1 MGLVFSL
8 LFPVGRT
15 LVEEGE
21 RTRDAIGGVGVEQK
35 VEPSQHGG
43 VVKECGT

>member
-1 MGLVFSL
+1 MGLNFSF
-8 LFPVGRT
+8 LFRVGRT

-21 RTRDAIGGVGVEQK
+21 RTRDAIDSVGVEQR